1 MATMNSAARSYVKE
15 FGGAMLAYVIVL
27 PISITLIQAHPHA
40 AWRIPLALAP
50 VVPAAFAL
58 WAVIRFA
65 ARLDEL
71 QRRIQFEAV
80 VFSFGVTALLT
91 FSYGFLENVGLPQIS
106 VLWVLPL
113 MVALWGI
120 GLALASYRYR

>member
-27 PISITLIQAHPHA
+27 PISIALIQAHPHA
-40 AWRIPLALAP
+40 AWRVPLALAP

-80 VFSFGVTALLT
+80 VFSSGVTALLT
-91 FSYGFLENVGLPQIS
+91 FSYGFLENVGLPQLS

-120 GLALASYRYR
+120 GLALASCRYR